1 MLIWRRNVAQRLINV
16 ETTLCTSKLK
26 FTTLNN
32 VESTFSISKLVLT
45 TLDNVETT
53 LSFSKKTFTTLGNI
67 ETTLWI
73 WPFEKKIKSRFKNKI
88 IFLSF
93 KEYAGL
99 KIFFILFSIL
109 RGLCKRRFAGR
120 KVLKTWNILNYKNY
134 IWTISLCKMLTSF

>member
-1 MLIWRRNVAQRLINV
+1 MLIWRRNVAQCQINV
-16 ETTLCTSKLK
+16 ETTSCASKLK

-32 VESTFSISKLVLT
+32 VESMFSISTLVWT

-53 LSFSKKTFTTLGNI
+53 LPFSKKTFTTLGNI

-93 KEYAGL
+93 KQYAGL
-99 KIFFILFSIL
+99 KIFFSLFSIL
-109 RGLCKRRFAGR
+109 RRICKRRFAGR